1 MTDWMEG
8 GREREIRLQMGSE
21 RYQTP
26 PKRQPKEPKR
36 DLPRKKEKKSN
47 SNGKMAET
55 TKSRRRRR
63 RRRRRKGAP
72 AVWL

>member
-26 PKRQPKEPKR
+26 PKERPKEPKR
-36 DLPRKKEKKSN
+36 DLPRKREREREEKKSN

-55 TKSRRRRR
+55 TKSRRRR
-63 RRRRRKGAP
+63 KGAP